1 MMLLLIL
8 GLLLWSF
15 AHLMKRVTPG
25 FRASMSDTAGKLLV
39 TALSLAAIVLMV
51 IGFRAA
57 EVVVLWEPPGF
68 LRGINNLLMLAAVF
82 LVNLGFSRGVLRTKL
97 RHPMLSSVILWAVA
111 HLMVNGDL
119 AALIL
124 FGGLLIWALLD
135 LVLINRNQPVWVPP
149 APGPLR
155 NDLIYGAAALV
166 LFAAIAGI
174 HTWLGYFPFG

>member
-1 MMLLLIL
+1 MPLLIL
-8 GLLLWSF
+8 GVLLWSF
-15 AHLMKRVTPG
+15 SHLMKRLPAG
-25 FRASMSDTAGKLLV
+25 LGEALPDTTRKMVVAV
-39 TALSLAAIVLMV
+39 LAVVAIALMV
-51 IGFRAA
+51 IGYRGA
-57 EVVVLWEPPGF
+57 EVVVLWDPPGF
-68 LRGINNLLMLAAVF
+68 LRGINNLLMLVAVF
-82 LVNLGFSRGVLRTKL
+82 LVNLGFSRGVLRTKI
-97 RHPMLSSVILWAVA
+97 RHPMLTSVMVWAVA
-111 HLMVNGDL
+111 HLLVNGDL

-135 LVLINRNQPVWVPP
+135 LVLINRDQPVWVPP